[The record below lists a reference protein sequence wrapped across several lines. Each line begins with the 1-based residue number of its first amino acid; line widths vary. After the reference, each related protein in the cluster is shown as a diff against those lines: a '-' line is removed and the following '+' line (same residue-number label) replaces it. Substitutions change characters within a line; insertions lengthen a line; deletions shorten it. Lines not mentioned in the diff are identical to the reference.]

1 MEKYG
6 FVYIWF
12 DRKHKRYYVGCH
24 WGTEDDGYICS
35 STWMMQA
42 YKIRPKDFKRKIL
55 KTKIE
60 NRRQTYTEE
69 QRYLNM
75 IKLDEIKIRYYNL
88 KITQNETWHKYDK
101 NIKTIS
107 QKISVKTKEAM
118 ADPVVR
124 QNYLEGLKN
133 RDTRSSDLEVRAKR
147 SKSMIGKNKGNWAKA
162 INISAE
168 MRRGIPL
175 SEEHRANIAAVGIF
189 SSLNKKKIECK
200 YCGFIGN
207 PGNIGRYHND
217 KCKSK

>member
-6 FVYIWF
+6 FIYIWF
-12 DRKHKRYYVGCH
+12 DCKNKRYYIGSH

-35 STWMMQA
+35 SKWMSMA
-42 YKIRPKDFKRKIL
+42 KLRRPEDFKRRIL
-55 KTKIE
+55 K
-60 NRRQTYTEE
+60 RVYTSRKDLYEE
-69 QRYLNM
+69 ETRWLQM
-75 IKLDEIKIRYYNL
+75 IKPEEVKVRYYNFHKTANHWTTSEHDRL
-88 KITQNETWHKYDK
+88 SINE
-101 NIKTIS
+101 
-107 QKISVKTKEAM
+107 KISLKTKEAM

-189 SSLNKKKIECK
+189 SLLNKKKIECK